1 MVGVNKLATKWN
13 QKLLLH
19 NKYLKMPDK
28 LKSAPFSPV
37 LGTKKSRGCIDC
49 SSLSKTLL

>member
-1 MVGVNKLATKWN
+1 LATKWN

-19 NKYLKMPDK
+19 NKYLKMPEK
-28 LKSAPFSPV
+28 LKSAPLHSPV